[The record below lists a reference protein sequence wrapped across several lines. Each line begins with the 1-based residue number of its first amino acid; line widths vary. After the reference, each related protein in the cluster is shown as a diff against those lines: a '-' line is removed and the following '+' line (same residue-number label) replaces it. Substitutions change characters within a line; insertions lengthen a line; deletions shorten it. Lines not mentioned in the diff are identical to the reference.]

1 MAVHWYR
8 LAAEGGHPVAQ
19 FNLGV
24 IYATGQ
30 GAPEDDAE
38 AVFWLRKAAEQGHVV
53 AQYNLGQMYANGDGV
68 PEDRVE
74 AYAWLVLSATL
85 GMREAHVDVEYL
97 TQVMTGPELEEARQ
111 LARELWDT
119 ISSSRNM

>member
-1 MAVHWYR
+1 M
-8 LAAEGGHPVAQ
+8 AQ

-85 GMREAHVDVEYL
+85 GMREAHLEVESL